1 LGKYVIKPKYG
12 ANMELERSATAD
24 WDGMGWDGMG
34 WDGMGWDGIH
44 RKSNKAN
51 SIAVSHKILKNITT
65 ID

>member
-1 LGKYVIKPKYG
+1 
-12 ANMELERSATAD
+12 MELERSATAD
-24 WDGMGWDGMG
+24 WDGMG

>member
-1 LGKYVIKPKYG
+1 
-12 ANMELERSATAD
+12 MELERSATAD
-24 WDGMGWDGMG
+24 